1 MRVGACPSLPT
12 DDPTCPT
19 QEYCPSVLPA
29 ACPNSLRRLVT
40 LSLGRRSL
48 LEHGG
53 RRPRSRGGAPWAA
66 PATAISEV
74 HSVRAVGSQGGVRA
88 AVLGRE
94 MVDSLG
100 AIWVP
105 GPAPTVARAAPPASA
120 VWGADGQSLGR
131 SLSVSRRPLEGS
143 RGASKGLR
151 PLHRMRGS
159 ALARG
164 CGRGGR
170 VVLPVPLARAA
181 AVSTRLRVLFVS
193 EARSSCTTEK
203 PPGLCSCS
211 CWIRSSR
218 PGSGSG

>member
-1 MRVGACPSLPT
+1 MLSHVACWISECACPSLPT

-40 LSLGRRSL
+40 LSIGRRSL

-74 HSVRAVGSQGGVRA
+74 PPDSVRAVGSQGGVRA
-88 AVLGRE
+88 AVLGRD
-94 MVDSLG
+94 MVVALG
-100 AIWVP
+100 AVWAP

-131 SLSVSRRPLEGS
+131 SLSVSGWPLEGL

-170 VVLPVPLARAA
+170 VVLPLARAA
-181 AVSTRLRVLFVS
+181 AVST
-193 EARSSCTTEK
+193 
-203 PPGLCSCS
+203 G
-211 CWIRSSR
+211 
-218 PGSGSG
+218 

>member
-1 MRVGACPSLPT
+1 VGACPSLPT

-40 LSLGRRSL
+40 LPLGRRSL

-53 RRPRSRGGAPWAA
+53 RRPRSRGGAPRAA
-66 PATAISEV
+66 PATATPEV
-74 HSVRAVGSQGGVRA
+74 PPDSVRAVGSQGGVRA

-94 MVDSLG
+94 MVDSL
-100 AIWVP
+100 AAVWAP

-131 SLSVSRRPLEGS
+131 SLSVSGRPLEGL

-170 VVLPVPLARAA
+170 VVLPLARAA
-181 AVSTRLRVLFVS
+181 AVST
-193 EARSSCTTEK
+193 
-203 PPGLCSCS
+203 G
-211 CWIRSSR
+211 
-218 PGSGSG
+218 

>member
-40 LSLGRRSL
+40 LPLGRRSL

-53 RRPRSRGGAPWAA
+53 RRPRSRGGAA
-66 PATAISEV
+66 PAAATPEV
-74 HSVRAVGSQGGVRA
+74 PPDSVRAVGSQGGVRA

-94 MVDSLG
+94 MVDSL
-100 AIWVP
+100 AAVWAP

-131 SLSVSRRPLEGS
+131 SLSVSGRPLQAS
-143 RGASKGLR
+143 RGGFEGAEATAQDEGER
-151 PLHRMRGS
+151 PGPWLWQGWPCGAAAGEGGRRVNRLEGT
-159 ALARG
+159 G
-164 CGRGGR
+164 GRGGSDGDGG
-170 VVLPVPLARAA
+170 A
-181 AVSTRLRVLFVS
+181 
-193 EARSSCTTEK
+193 
-203 PPGLCSCS
+203 
-211 CWIRSSR
+211 
-218 PGSGSG
+218 

>member
-1 MRVGACPSLPT
+1 MHVGSGCACPSIPT
-12 DDPTCPT
+12 DDPRCPT

-74 HSVRAVGSQGGVRA
+74 PPDSVRAVGSQGGVRA
-88 AVLGRE
+88 AVLGRD
-94 MVDSLG
+94 MVVALG
-100 AIWVP
+100 AVWAP

-131 SLSVSRRPLEGS
+131 SLSVSGWPLEGL

-170 VVLPVPLARAA
+170 VGLPLARAA
-181 AVSTRLRVLFVS
+181 VLSTGLRVRAV
-193 EARSSCTTEK
+193 R
-203 PPGLCSCS
+203 GLLVPLDLE
-211 CWIRSSR
+211 RAGGR
-218 PGSGSG
+218 VLDEG